1 MVVPPQGSACHGV
14 GMEARVRRRFD
25 CAAMLPLVLGGLAL
39 LPVARAAWGVTFTV
53 NSTAD
58 ISDGT
63 CDATDCSLREAIEEA
78 NASAGS
84 DTIVFDLGVN
94 PTINLGSDLPQID
107 GDLDIQGV
115 SAGTAVTVNGAGAHR
130 IFYARA
136 GVISI
141 SELTVQSG
149 LAKGGDGGNRAGGG
163 LGAGGGLFV
172 DVAADVTLT
181 NVRFDDT
188 GAQGGDGGPDGS
200 PGGGGGLAG
209 NGGNGSPVEGA
220 GGGGGGAF
228 EGDDGADA
236 VGFEGGDGGGTGG
249 GAGGAE
255 GVAGS
260 AGVSGAGGGGG
271 GASSSGDG
279 GAGGSGGPGGG
290 GGGGG
295 TPNADG
301 GDGDFGGG
309 GGGASG
315 TGLGGQGG
323 FGGGDG
329 TSSGQG
335 DGGSAFG
342 GAVFV
347 RSSGGASGSLTI
359 VNPRFG
365 GLCINDASCV
375 VAGSGARD
383 GEARGSVAYIGSGV
397 DLILDVPDANDAS
410 DISGTVSG
418 EGRLVKTGDGELRL
432 MPPPQESNDYSGGT
446 DIQAGTLFAFY
457 NGISGDVDVAGGATL
472 LLNVGPDFSTGE
484 LQPTRTF
491 TIAVDGDGRL
501 VKNGAGTA
509 ILDGSTSHTG
519 GTVVEN
525 GTLQGDTQALQG
537 TIDLA
542 PDPNTMGSFAAL
554 VFDVGGSES
563 FDDGEQVLGDGDV
576 TLQGGGELTLGGQF
590 AHTGSTFVDDAVLRL
605 LDRGVGDYN
614 IVASDVV
621 VEPGSVL
628 AGDGRVQT
636 KVTASSGGSVAPG
649 LSASDDASTLFA
661 GSVDFQAGSVL
672 AVNVTAALGGGSSSS
687 LDVSGAADVASGASV
702 DVNLLGGSLAVGE
715 SETYTILSAG
725 ALNGLFGTVTDSAF
739 FFDTS
744 LSAMNQMVLLTV
756 TRNDNTLEDV
766 ATTPNQRAVATV
778 LGNSRGMNADL
789 DSVIAQIEVL
799 PEDEFGP
806 AFDSLGGEG
815 ITSFTTPQLL
825 NADKAARTT
834 MARLGIVG
842 GRSVG
847 SPGTIEMA
855 RRMGDASTAGWLFAD
870 TSDAGAIRVLASAPP
885 VSTPPPEQRRWG
897 TWLDGYGLFG
907 NVDGNGN
914 SATADWTV
922 AGALGGVD
930 VRLGQHGLVGLGG
943 GYASIDTSVDNRDF
957 DGDVNVYQAL
967 LYGGYVGERFYL
979 GALGRYAYDDFGS
992 SRGISFGALDR
1003 KARGDFDGQEAGAYV
1018 EAGVVAISPGGVQL
1032 EPMASFH
1039 YTWLERDGFTES
1051 GADSVDLEVDQDSWN
1066 SLLGTL
1072 GVRVH
1077 KRFML
1082 ERDLSFVPE
1091 LWVRYA
1097 HQFGDRDRH
1106 LDARFSGA
1114 PGGGEFRVT
1123 GAEAGREGAILGV
1136 GWSVQAGRR
1145 LSAFLYYD
1153 ASLSQDLIG
1162 HAVAGGFLARW

>member
-1 MVVPPQGSACHGV
+1 
-14 GMEARVRRRFD
+14 METRVRRRSSR
-25 CAAMLPLVLGGLAL
+25 AAAAPLLLAALGL
-39 LPVARAAWGVTFTV
+39 LQATPAAWGATFTV
-53 NSTAD
+53 NTTAD
-58 ISDGT
+58 TSDGS
-63 CDATDCSLREAIEEA
+63 CDATSCTLREAIEAA

-84 DTIVFDLGVN
+84 DTVVFDLGVN
-94 PTINLGSDLPQID
+94 PTINLGADLPQID
-107 GDLDIQGV
+107 DDLDIQGL
-115 SAGTAVTVNGAGAHR
+115 SAGTSVTVNGVSAHR
-130 IFYARA
+130 VFYARA
-136 GVISI
+136 GAISI
-141 SELTVQSG
+141 SDLTVESG
-149 LAKGGDGGNRAGGG
+149 LARGGDGGNRAGGG

-181 NVRFDDT
+181 DVRFSNT

-209 NGGNGSPVEGA
+209 NGGDGSPVNGA

-228 EGDDGADA
+228 EGDDGEDGL
-236 VGFEGGDGGGTGG
+236 GFVGGDGGGAGG

-260 AGVSGAGGGGG
+260 LGASGAGGGGG
-271 GASSSGDG
+271 GASSTGNG
-279 GAGGSGGPGGG
+279 GAGGSGGLGGG

-295 TPNADG
+295 TPNGNG
-301 GDGDFGGG
+301 GDGEFGGG

-347 RSSGGASGSLTI
+347 RSSSVARGTLTI

-365 GLCINDASCV
+365 GLCINDGTCV

-410 DISGTVSG
+410 NISGTISG
-418 EGRLVKTGDGELRL
+418 EGGLVKTGDGELRL
-432 MPPPQESNDYSGGT
+432 IPLPQESNDYAGGT
-446 DIQAGTLFAFY
+446 DIQAGTLFATY
-457 NGISGDVDVAGGATL
+457 NGISGDVGVAAGATL
-472 LLNVGPDFSTGE
+472 LLNVGPDLSTGQ
-484 LQPTRTF
+484 LRPTRTF
-491 TIAVDGDGRL
+491 AITLDGDGRL

-542 PDPNTMGSFAAL
+542 ADPNTLGSFAAL

-563 FDDGEQVLGDGDV
+563 FDDDVLGDGDV
-576 TLQGGGELTLGGQF
+576 TLQGGGELSLGGQF

-605 LDRGVGDYN
+605 LDRGNYN

-621 VEPGSVL
+621 VESGGVL

-636 KVTASSGGSVAPG
+636 KVTASSGSSVAPG
-649 LSASDDASTLFA
+649 LSASDDTSMLFA
-661 GSVDFQAGSVL
+661 GSADFQAGSVL
-672 AVNVTAALGGGSSSS
+672 AVNVTAAAGGGSSSS
-687 LDVSGAADVASGASV
+687 LDVNGTADVASGAAV
-702 DVNLLGGSLAVGE
+702 DVNLLSGSLAVGE
-715 SETYTILSAG
+715 SATYTILSAG

-744 LSAMNQMVLLTV
+744 LAAMNQMVLLTV
-756 TRNDNTLEDV
+756 TRNDNTLEGV
-766 ATTPNQRAVATV
+766 ATTPNQRAVATA
-778 LGNSRGMNADL
+778 LEDSRGMNADL

-799 PEDEFGP
+799 PEAEIPP

-815 ITSFTTPQLL
+815 LTSFTTPQLL

-834 MARLGIVG
+834 MSRLGIVG

-847 SPGTIEMA
+847 SPGTIELA
-855 RRMGDASTAGWLFAD
+855 RRMGDASTASWLFAD
-870 TSDAGAIRVLASAPP
+870 TNDAGPIRVLASAPQ

-907 NVDGNGN
+907 NVEGDGN

-930 VRLGQHGLVGLGG
+930 VRLGQHALVGLGG

-967 LYGGYVGERFYL
+967 LYGGYVSERFYL

-992 SRGISFGALDR
+992 RRGISFGALDR
-1003 KARGDFDGQEAGAYV
+1003 KARGDFNGQEAGGYV
-1018 EAGVVAISPGGVQL
+1018 EAGVVALAPGGVQL

-1039 YTWLERDGFTES
+1039 YTWLKRDGFSES
-1051 GADSVDLEVDQDSWN
+1051 GADSVDLEVDEDSWN

-1082 ERDLSFVPE
+1082 DREVSFVPE
-1091 LWVRYA
+1091 LWARYA

-1114 PGGGEFRVT
+1114 TAGGEFRVT

-1145 LSAFLYYD
+1145 LSAFIYYD